1 MRSRSRQVLLSICVC
16 CALLAGAYRLVSR
29 PVLKSGIDRATF
41 DTSVKPGENFFQYVN
56 GGWIQRNPIPSA
68 YSTWGV
74 PEQLY
79 CERVVALNEIVEGL
93 DKQTGPL
100 DPDCRKLRDFYKTA
114 TNQTQLEAAW
124 AAPLAPR
131 LERIAKIKS
140 REELIA
146 ELARF
151 HLVTN
156 PALFQFSVEPDQ
168 KQSTRYA
175 IYLNQGGLG
184 LPDRDFYLG
193 KTKDSQRIRDEY
205 SNHVATLLRLLG
217 DSRQA
222 AKSGANAVL
231 RIETRLA
238 EASQTPVQLRDRE
251 ANYNKITLKELAR
264 LTPHIDWNLY
274 WRTIDAGH
282 PADVIV
288 GRPEFFAR
296 ADQLIESVPIDEW
309 RTYLRW
315 HLVHSMAPYL
325 SRAFED
331 ESFRFYV
338 GVLRGANTTQR
349 GAKPAVDAINQWMG
363 DALGRLYVEKHFT
376 PAAKER
382 MEHLVKNLLAA
393 YRERIQS
400 RDWMS
405 PETKQHALGKLAA
418 MTVKI
423 GYPDKWRDYSA
434 LDIQL
439 DSYVENV
446 LRAQAFEM
454 RRRITWLDKP
464 VDRTEWLRSP
474 ATIGA
479 YYRATMNEIVFPAG
493 VLQPPLFDPSA
504 DDAVNYGAIG
514 TMIGHEITHG
524 FDDQGS
530 RFDADGNLNNWWTSE
545 DRARFR
551 AKSDKLIQQYDAC
564 LVVDD
569 LHINGRLTLGENLA
583 DLGGVAIAYAAYQKS
598 LDGRPA
604 PVIDGFTGPQRFF
617 IGFAQVW
624 RSTTRDA
631 ELRLNLRIDPHSPL
645 QFRATVPLSN
655 VAAFYDAFDVKPGDA
670 MYRKPQDRVE
680 VW

>member
-1 MRSRSRQVLLSICVC
+1 MRSRSRQILLSLCVC
-16 CALLAGAYRLVSR
+16 CALVAGAYRLVSG
-29 PVLKSGIDRATF
+29 PALNSGIDRTTF
-41 DTSVKPGENFFQYVN
+41 DMSVRPGENFFQYVN
-56 GGWIQRNPIPSA
+56 GGWIRNNPIPSA
-68 YSTWGV
+68 YGTWGT

-79 CERVVALNEIVEGL
+79 CKSVVALNEIVEGL
-93 DKQTGPL
+93 GNQTGPL

-114 TNQTQLEAAW
+114 TDQPQLEAAG
-124 AAPLAPR
+124 ASPLAAR
-131 LERIAKIKS
+131 LERVAKIKS

-151 HLVTN
+151 HLVFN
-156 PALFQFSVEPDQ
+156 PALFQFSVAPDQ

-175 IYLNQGGLG
+175 IYLSQGGLG
-184 LPDRDFYLG
+184 LPDRDLYLG

-205 SNHVATLLRLLG
+205 SNHVAALLGLLG
-217 DSRQA
+217 DSPQA
-222 AKSGANAVL
+222 AKTGANSVL

-238 EASQTPVQLRDRE
+238 EACQTPVQLRDRE
-251 ANYNKITLKELAR
+251 ANYNKLTLKELAR
-264 LTPHIDWNLY
+264 LTPHFDWNVY
-274 WRTIDAGH
+274 WRTIDAGR

-288 GRPEFFAR
+288 GRPEFFQR
-296 ADQLIESVPIDEW
+296 ADQLVASVPVDEW

-325 SRAFED
+325 SLAFED
-331 ESFRFYV
+331 ENFRFYR
-338 GVLRGANTTQR
+338 GVLRGANLSQR
-349 GAKPAVDAINQWMG
+349 GAKPAANSIDQWMG

-393 YRERIQS
+393 FRERIQS

-405 PETKQHALGKLAA
+405 PETKKQALAKLAA
-418 MTVKI
+418 LTVKI
-423 GYPDKWRDYSA
+423 GYPEKWRDYSA
-434 LDIQL
+434 LDIRL
-439 DSYVENV
+439 DSYAENV
-446 LRAQAFEM
+446 LRAQEFEM
-454 RRRITWLDKP
+454 RRRIARLDKP

-474 ATIGA
+474 ATFDA
-479 YYRATMNEIVFPAG
+479 YYQATMNEIVFPAG
-493 VLQPPLFDPSA
+493 VLQPPLFEANA

-530 RFDADGNLNNWWTSE
+530 RFDADGNLHNWWSSE

-551 AKSDKLIQQYDAC
+551 ARADKLIQQYDEC
-564 LVVDD
+564 VVVDD

-598 LDGRPA
+598 LDSRPA

-617 IGFAQVW
+617 IGFAKVW
-624 RSTTRDA
+624 CGATRDA
-631 ELRLNLRIDPHSPL
+631 ELRLNLRTDPHSPL
-645 QFRATVPLSN
+645 RFRATVPLSN
-655 VAAFYDAFDVKPGDA
+655 VDAFYEAFDVKPGDA